1 MELGI
6 NKVANPILRFASL
19 GLILTFTTHAQN
31 IGWEGETGVFVT
43 PMAYT
48 VESPAKGVS
57 LPTLGFHY
65 LGAGSVIGDFYE
77 TSVTMGA
84 FGRTEFGYTRNFH
97 VEGGDPNLSPLW
109 SDGFNIAFG
118 KVNLVPENWGN
129 QKWLPSFSVGGT
141 ARWSVENVGGG
152 LTHKLTNNGDV
163 YGVAS
168 KSILSTSKLPI
179 ILTGGVR
186 GTNAELWGM
195 GGNAPDWRARAFGSA
210 AFVVKLPNKMTAV
223 FASEIAQQP
232 KHPEGFPNLIIPTT
246 LTYAVRLHPSPEHKL
261 AVDFG
266 VAQIAGKTEPG
277 ANLKA
282 RAQLGMQVSYGF

>member
-1 MELGI
+1 MELGT
-6 NKVANPILRFASL
+6 KLAGRMLLFASL
-19 GLILTFTTHAQN
+19 ALLLTSATQAQN

-43 PMAYT
+43 PLAYT
-48 VESPAKGVS
+48 VGSPAKGFS
-57 LPTLGFHY
+57 LPYVGFHY

-77 TSVTMGA
+77 TSLTMGA

-97 VEGGDPNLSPLW
+97 TQGGDPNLSSLW
-109 SDGFNIAFG
+109 SNGFNIAFG
-118 KVNLVPENWGN
+118 KVNIVPENWGN
-129 QKWLPSFSVGGT
+129 NNWVPAFSVGGT
-141 ARWSVENVGGG
+141 ARWSVENVGGE
-152 LTHKLTNNGDV
+152 LTHKKTNNGDV

-168 KSILSTSKLPI
+168 KTILPKSKLPM
-179 ILTGGVR
+179 ILSGGVR

-195 GGNAPDWRARAFGSA
+195 GGNAPDWKARAFGSA

-223 FASEIAQQP
+223 FASEVAQQP

-246 LTYAVRLHPSPEHKL
+246 LTYAVRLLPAPEHKL

-266 VAQIAGKTEPG
+266 VAQIAGHTQPG

-282 RAQLGMQVSYGF
+282 RAQLGVQVTYGF